1 MLKMFEAHT
10 QKTNP
15 TQLPQAEITSLL
27 KTQPKDEILLL
38 LKSKGVFNN
47 GFQGLK
53 ALTDV

>member
-1 MLKMFEAHT
+1 MFEAHA

-15 TQLPQAEITSLL
+15 TQLPQAEIPSLL

-38 LKSKGVFNN
+38 PKSKRVFNN